1 MTARQ
6 DAVVVFA
13 KAPVPGRV
21 KTRLCPPLSPG
32 QAAQL
37 YRAFI
42 QDTLACARSIARAKL
57 LVAYAD
63 DGASPE
69 LNWLKNQPGFDFFP
83 QEGEDLGERLVRA
96 FDRVFQDGAE
106 KAVVIGSDAP
116 QIRPETIRRALDSL
130 SKSDAVLGPAE
141 DGGYYLIG
149 LKERRPELFQDIPWS
164 TNKALEET
172 LASARSSGL
181 KVSFLAPL
189 ADVDTFADILSLAG
203 KLRRRP
209 KGVCPATRLILQL
222 LAPKEDSDEIN
233 SH

>member
-1 MTARQ
+1 MTQRQ

-21 KTRLCPPLSPG
+21 KTRLCPPLSFG

-42 QDTLACARSIARAKL
+42 LDTLACARSIAGVKL

-83 QEGEDLGERLVRA
+83 QEGGDLGERLVRA
-96 FDRVFQDGAE
+96 FDSVFQGGAG
-106 KAVVIGSDAP
+106 KAVIIGSDAP

-130 SKSDAVLGPAE
+130 SESDAVLGPAE

-149 LKERRPELFQDIPWS
+149 LKERRPELFQDVPWS
-164 TNKALEET
+164 TDKAFEET
-172 LASARSSGL
+172 LTRARSSGL
-181 KVSFLAPL
+181 KVSLLAPM
-189 ADVDTFADILSLAG
+189 ADMDTVSDVINLGRELRG
-203 KLRRRP
+203 KP
-209 KGVCPATRLILQL
+209 PEICPATGEVMNRLITGG
-222 LAPKEDSDEIN
+222 KESA
-233 SH
+233 